1 MGEYA
6 VAFGQVLNS
15 LVPWM
20 VFAFGA
26 AVTIMGTVS
35 CQRARYNSRKNR
47 WKVEP

>member
-15 LVPWM
+15 LVPWT

-26 AVTIMGTVS
+26 VATIWGIVEA
-35 CQRARYNSRKNR
+35 QRSRYNGLSNGG
-47 WKVEP
+47 EQ